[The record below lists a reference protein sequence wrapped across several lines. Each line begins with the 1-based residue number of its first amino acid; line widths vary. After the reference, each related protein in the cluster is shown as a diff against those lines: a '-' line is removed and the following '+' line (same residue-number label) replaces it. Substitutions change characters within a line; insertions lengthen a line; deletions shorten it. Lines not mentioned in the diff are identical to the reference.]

1 MFMPDFRACKESTFF
16 TWYNFFFKIVFPV

>member
-1 MFMPDFRACKESTFF
+1 MPDFRACKESTFF